1 MMIHEITELAGR
13 YKQSKRVGRGP
24 GSGLGKT
31 CGRGH
36 KGAGS
41 RSGAT
46 GSIKAWREGGQVSF
60 ITRFP
65 KRGFSNA
72 RFKKHFHLVNL
83 DDLEARFGKNPGHTG
98 VDLRCWSYVVL
109 VLVRLAGG
117 TAAGRDDHGR
127 ILAQVSRPVGL
138 IRDRDRGTGKLLL
151 FNVAVGHVCLR

>member
-1 MMIHEITELAGR
+1 MMIHEVTEKAGR
-13 YKQSKRVGRGP
+13 YKKAKRLGRGIA
-24 GSGLGKT
+24 SGHGKT

-36 KGAGS
+36 KGAGA

-83 DDLEARFGKNPGHTG
+83 DDLEARFEDGQEVNVDMLVKAGVIRDASQPVKVLGHGKLTKKLK
-98 VDLRCWSYVVL
+98 VTAAKFSKSASAAITE
-109 VLVRLAGG
+109 AGG
-117 TAAGRDDHGR
+117 EVIEA
-127 ILAQVSRPVGL
+127 
-138 IRDRDRGTGKLLL
+138 
-151 FNVAVGHVCLR
+151 